1 MSKETGGSAFPRS
14 MYSQNGPF
22 QSTTLSESHGM
33 NLRDYFAA
41 KAMQGLM
48 AGRWK
53 ADMHGI
59 PYDAYRA
66 EADEWAKSAYHFAD
80 AMLEAR
86 K

>member
-1 MSKETGGSAFPRS
+1 MNNQHA
-14 MYSQNGPF
+14 YPF
-22 QSTTLSESHGM
+22 VTHEVTCFGM
-33 NLRDYFAA
+33 TLRDYFAA

-66 EADEWAKSAYHFAD
+66 DADEWAKSAYHFAD
-80 AMLEAR
+80 AMLKAR
-86 K
+86 Q

>member
-1 MSKETGGSAFPRS
+1 MKEYLINRSDTPAFPLHNHGT
-14 MYSQNGPF
+14 Q
-22 QSTTLSESHGM
+22 TLGM
-33 NLRDYFAA
+33 HFTGMTLRDYFAA

-66 EADEWAKSAYHFAD
+66 DADEWAKSAYHFAD
-80 AMLEAR
+80 AMMKAREA
-86 K
+86 

>member
-1 MSKETGGSAFPRS
+1 MNDIPAFPRPTS
-14 MYSQNGPF
+14 GVDQYAQ
-22 QSTTLSESHGM
+22 TGM
-33 NLRDYFAA
+33 TLRDYFAA

-66 EADEWAKSAYHFAD
+66 DADEWAKSAYHFAD
-80 AMLEAR
+80 VMMKVREA
-86 K
+86 